1 MIRIAV
7 NKSLLL
13 FLFIA
18 AVMIATGPACAA
30 DEANEGKTQG
40 DENYVAVV
48 NGKKIPKETLDR
60 KVNLIK
66 NRYASMG
73 QKLDGQRLSKLKDNI
88 LNNLIEKE
96 LLYQESQEQAVTV
109 DSAEIQSQM
118 DQIKNKFSNQEEFE
132 KKIKEMDYTEPLLKQ
147 QIRENLAIQALID
160 EKVAADVEVT
170 DKKIKSYYESNK
182 KEFSVP
188 EKIKARHI
196 LVKTSQDADDDEKTK
211 AKNKIQ
217 EVQKKLKQDGDFAE
231 LAKKHSEGPSSK
243 NGGDLGF
250 FSRGQMV
257 KSFDEAAFAL
267 DTGEVSDIVETRF
280 GYHLIKVEDRK
291 PGEQKPFAEVKDSIR
306 QQLKQ
311 KQVSQ
316 KLDPFI
322 ESLKQKY
329 PIDKNLSSG
338 PKE

>member
-1 MIRIAV
+1 MIRTAV

-40 DENYVAVV
+40 DGDYVAVV
-48 NGKKIPKETLDR
+48 GGKKIPEDTLDR

-73 QKLDGQRLSKLKDNI
+73 QELDDQRLAELKDNI
-88 LNNLIEKE
+88 LDNLIEKE
-96 LLYQESQEQAVTV
+96 LLYQESQEQGVAV
-109 DSAEIQSQM
+109 DSAEVQSQL
-118 DQIKNKFSNQEEFE
+118 DQIKNKFSDQEEFE
-132 KKIKEMDYTEPLLKQ
+132 KKIREMDYTEPLLKQ

-160 EKVAADVEVT
+160 EKVAADVEIS
-170 DKKIKSYYESNK
+170 DEEIESYYESNK

-196 LVKTSQDADDDEKTK
+196 LIKTSQDAGEDEKAE

-217 EVQKKLKQDGDFAE
+217 DVQKKLKQDGDFAE
-231 LAKKHSEGPSSK
+231 LAKEHSEGPSSK

-257 KSFDEAAFAL
+257 ESFDEAAFAL
-267 DTGEVSDIVETRF
+267 DTGEVSDIVQTRF

-291 PGEQKPFAEVKDSIR
+291 SEEQKPFAEVKDTIH

-311 KQVSQ
+311 QQVSQ
-316 KLDPFI
+316 ELEPFI

-329 PIDKNLSSG
+329 PIDKNLPSG
-338 PKE
+338 SKE